1 MGRPSASI
9 LRQPPAAMRLF
20 GKDRGERDRM
30 EDIRL
35 APQTTADAIPP
46 KEVTMGERDT
56 TPGRHGDMDAFLGKG
71 TKVEGKLMLEGTG
84 RIEGQVDG
92 EISAKDTLT
101 IGDSAVVNATI
112 SGTSIIIEGRVTGDV
127 FAAQRLDLRAAS
139 RVEGNISTPC
149 LVVQDGAVL
158 EGRCSMSGAEGPAHA
173 DRRPAATMLTPAR
186 RPASPCQLVPAWRYQ
201 PRPQGGCCLLR
212 GGTRDSRRV
221 AARFRGPGTA

>member
-1 MGRPSASI
+1 
-9 LRQPPAAMRLF
+9 MRLF

-30 EDIRL
+30 EDVRL
-35 APQTTADAIPP
+35 APQTPADAIAP

-173 DRRPAATMLTPAR
+173 DRRPAPTMLTPER
-186 RPASPCQLVPAWRYQ
+186 RPDSPVHV
-201 PRPQGGCCLLR
+201 
-212 GGTRDSRRV
+212 V
-221 AARFRGPGTA
+221 AASR